1 MKIEEVIALLKESNA
16 KKVGKE
22 IGMCDKRLLKGLN
35 NAGYQYSKKDSIGW
49 YFTGQEGEEPL
60 KADIREFVEVADDK
74 KLETTNDVLTKKEIN
89 TFRKLMSEL
98 VTIKNAVNEI
108 KQEKEKILAQKNTNP
123 IHSLHERSIENRS
136 KEKVSRT
143 VNIDKGICSKLGTIE
158 DEYRLNRDEI
168 VEIAL
173 YEFFEKYKV

>member
-16 KKVGKE
+16 KEVGKE

-49 YFTGQEGEEPL
+49 YFTGQEGEAPL
-60 KADIREFVEVADDK
+60 KADIREFVEVADAK
-74 KLETTNDVLTKKEIN
+74 KLETTTDALTKKEIN

-98 VTIKNAVNEI
+98 VAIKNAVNEI

-123 IHSLHERSIENRS
+123 IYSLHERIRESGA

-143 VNIDKGICSKLGTIE
+143 VNLGKETCSKLGTVE

-173 YEFFEKYKV
+173 YEFFVKYKV